1 MCSLKEAFEV
11 PQVQI
16 NNVYDLLAWIC
27 SAIADWPSDEQKSLT
42 CKYDMTQKTKSIEA
56 AFDFLNMKAPDK
68 EKSYE
73 FLSEEQIKI
82 ICDKVCQWSQTPS
95 DKIYILYLLTYLAGY
110 FDFNSA
116 FAHFLTDCMCN
127 EVTTDVWSFV
137 ALNSNYQEV
146 GGALVP
152 KFKTMWEKE
161 NIRTSQE
168 LDFSPFSLLPN
179 YLWIPQTIENEE
191 WESTHLYISDKSI
204 GINRNEP
211 LMVIASSG
219 QRENT
224 FKFHCDDEIKKFII
238 EKYNDNACKRLQEK
252 IKYVLDSAANQNAHI
267 VLFPEMVA
275 SQQLQSNMCHY
286 LSESNNEYPA
296 LICLPSTEFAIS
308 KETNKYCNSTLIVN
322 GSGEKL
328 TEYHKQHPFRFDQ
341 ESKTKT
347 DEMGN
352 PLIEYYY
359 EPIEPDRKI
368 NVFHVKGVGRI
379 GLVICADVF
388 HKNLLNYLFNVL
400 QINVLLVMAYTKG
413 TDIFFRALNAA
424 NIAYCDVIW
433 CNACA
438 AYDKP
443 LQTAPVIS
451 CFSFGHK
458 QKQQHICKYCGKGED
473 ECCSCLAMI
482 KIATEY
488 ARDNDLE
495 FCPI

>member
-27 SAIADWPSDEQKSLT
+27 AAISGWPSDEQKSLT
-42 CKYDMTQKTKSIEA
+42 CNYDMTQKTKSIEA
-56 AFDFLNMKAPDK
+56 AFDFLYLKAPDK

-73 FLSEEQIKI
+73 FLSGEQIKI

-95 DKIYILYLLTYLAGY
+95 DRIYILYLLTYLAGY

-146 GGALVP
+146 SGALVP

-168 LDFSPFSLLPN
+168 LDFSPFSLLPH
-179 YLWIPQTIENEE
+179 YLWIPQTIENEK

-204 GINRNEP
+204 GINRDEP

-238 EKYNDNACKRLQEK
+238 EKYNDDACKRLQEK

-267 VLFPEMVA
+267 VLFPEMMA

-308 KETNKYCNSTLIVN
+308 KEANKYCNSTLIVN

-341 ESKTKT
+341 ESKTKI

-388 HKNLLNYLFNVL
+388 HKNLLNYLFDVL

-443 LQTAPVIS
+443 LQAAPVIS

-458 QKQQHICKYCGKGED
+458 QKQQHICQYCGKGKD
-473 ECCSCLAMI
+473 ECRSCLAMI

>member
-27 SAIADWPSDEQKSLT
+27 AAISGWPSDEQKSLT
-42 CKYDMTQKTKSIEA
+42 CNYDMTQKTKSIEA

-73 FLSEEQIKI
+73 FLSGEQIKI

-95 DKIYILYLLTYLAGY
+95 DRIYILYLLTYLAGY

-146 GGALVP
+146 SGALVP

-168 LDFSPFSLLPN
+168 LDFSPFSLLPH
-179 YLWIPQTIENEE
+179 YLWIPQTIENEK

-204 GINRNEP
+204 GINRDEP
-211 LMVIASSG
+211 LMVITSSG

-238 EKYNDNACKRLQEK
+238 EKYNDDACKRLQEK

-267 VLFPEMVA
+267 VLFPEMMA

-308 KETNKYCNSTLIVN
+308 KEANKYCNSTLIVN

-341 ESKTKT
+341 ESKTKI

-388 HKNLLNYLFNVL
+388 HKNLLNYLFDVL

-443 LQTAPVIS
+443 LQAAPVIS

-458 QKQQHICKYCGKGED
+458 QKQQHICQYCGKGKD
-473 ECCSCLAMI
+473 ECRSCLAMI

>member
-27 SAIADWPSDEQKSLT
+27 AAISGWPSDEQKSLT
-42 CKYDMTQKTKSIEA
+42 CNYDMTQKTKSIEA

-73 FLSEEQIKI
+73 FLSGEQIKI

-95 DKIYILYLLTYLAGY
+95 DRIYILYLLTYLAGY

-146 GGALVP
+146 SGALVP

-168 LDFSPFSLLPN
+168 LDFSPFSLLPH
-179 YLWIPQTIENEE
+179 YLWIPQTIENEK

-204 GINRNEP
+204 GINRDEP

-238 EKYNDNACKRLQEK
+238 EKYNDDACKRLQEK

-267 VLFPEMVA
+267 VLFPEMMA

-308 KETNKYCNSTLIVN
+308 KEANKYCNSTLIVN

-341 ESKTKT
+341 ESKTKI

-388 HKNLLNYLFNVL
+388 HKNLLNYLFDVL

-443 LQTAPVIS
+443 LQAAPVIS

-458 QKQQHICKYCGKGED
+458 QKQQHICQYCGKGKD
-473 ECCSCLAMI
+473 ECRSCLAMI

>member
-27 SAIADWPSDEQKSLT
+27 SAIAGWPSDEQKSLT

-95 DKIYILYLLTYLAGY
+95 DRIYILYLLTYLAGY

-238 EKYNDNACKRLQEK
+238 EKYNDDACKRLQEK

-267 VLFPEMVA
+267 ALFPEMMA

-308 KETNKYCNSTLIVN
+308 KEANKYCNSTLIVN

-388 HKNLLNYLFNVL
+388 HKNLLNYLFDVL